1 MKLKGFKS
9 INVKRGTRVRSAR
22 KMIGIIQTI
31 PCYIPQIRIWHEDR
45 FIKTSS
51 MCVMRKPKQ
60 KCLNRVINKQLML
73 NTR

>member
-1 MKLKGFKS
+1 MKLKGFRS
-9 INVKRGTRVRSAR
+9 INVKRGTKVRSAR
-22 KMIGIIQTI
+22 RMIGIIQTV

-51 MCVMRKPKQ
+51 KCIMRKPTE

-73 NTR
+73 NNR

>member
-1 MKLKGFKS
+1 MKMKGFRN
-9 INVKRGTRVRSAR
+9 IEVKEGTKVKSAR

-51 MCVMRKPKQ
+51 MCIMRKPTV
-60 KCLNRVINKQLML
+60 KCLNRSLGRKNATI
-73 NTR
+73 